1 MYTFI
6 THIPQSLSQMIALTS
21 WSYPLH
27 SLITQEQINSLISFS
42 CQHVTSAPPSSSS
55 GKTPGSLEWGQ
66 RAVQCLLIDIL
77 HHGEIKPY
85 FESMNKSFNSKMD
98 VREKMTTSSTS
109 PDKSATDAEDKDEDK
124 LPSHDEQELKRMGQM
139 FDKAPL
145 EFPQILLSCGEVEI
159 PLNRRTWK
167 GRKGLEVLKKQREK
181 EKKKLQEA
189 KKKGEGAATT
199 TTTKSAVAI
208 PEESEEGA
216 VPAAKDGE
224 ATTQAGAKLTVS
236 VTKKVEKP
244 TLEQEAEDN
253 KVVKVKDPESVGGI
267 SVSDLKRY
275 LRQTYLQGDFE
286 HMVDFPPPEKHSYGL
301 AMHNPLPPSLT
312 PSPYI
317 SYIISNCIDYRVLSS
332 LEISAELELQL
343 LAKKVYESVLHSL
356 LHSRP
361 TPDPVAEAL
370 SGELSPEEEKGMF
383 LESDESGPF
392 TASTSMLTLAIEQLL
407 EKALTP
413 QSNLDLVSVLE
424 FCNDLNS
431 LLPVSSPLLPK
442 RLKYGKDLGG
452 KQSSEPSLPPRGV
465 QLTIKNKQGMP
476 DSDYAFTV
484 PPVCSREIL
493 SLLLNCLANTQTP
506 SSKMWQIGLSVLHTS
521 LRYLW
526 YFVAEKKG
534 AIDVDYDKLL
544 SVFVK
549 LFSSRMDSVELCE
562 ANLTQLLT
570 DIVVIKLERGHGKG
584 AWYGIGLLL
593 ELLISI
599 LDKRYF
605 FFYMYI
611 VRTYR

>member
-1 MYTFI
+1 
-6 THIPQSLSQMIALTS
+6 
-21 WSYPLH
+21 
-27 SLITQEQINSLISFS
+27 
-42 CQHVTSAPPSSSS
+42 
-55 GKTPGSLEWGQ
+55 
-66 RAVQCLLIDIL
+66 
-77 HHGEIKPY
+77 
-85 FESMNKSFNSKMD
+85 MNKSFKGNMD
-98 VREKMTTSSTS
+98 IGEKPTSSPS
-109 PDKSATDAEDKDEDK
+109 KSAAGEDKDEDK
-124 LPSHDEQELKRMGQM
+124 LPPHDEQELKRMGQM

-167 GRKGLEVLKKQREK
+167 GRKGMEVLKKQREK

-189 KKKGEGAATT
+189 KEKGEGAKIA
-199 TTTKSAVAI
+199 AI
-208 PEESEEGA
+208 PEEIEDGSA
-216 VPAAKDGE
+216 VKDGE
-224 ATTQAGAKLTVS
+224 ATKAATEVAVSETQKD
-236 VTKKVEKP
+236 EKT
-244 TLEQEAEDN
+244 TLEQEAEEN

-267 SVSDLKRY
+267 SASDLKRY

-312 PSPYI
+312 PSPYL

-356 LHSRP
+356 LHARP

-392 TASTSMLTLAIEQLL
+392 AASTSMLTQAIEQLL
-407 EKALTP
+407 QKALTP

-442 RLKYGKDLGG
+442 QHKYGKDLSG
-452 KQSSEPSLPPRGV
+452 KQSETSFPLRGV

-476 DSDYAFTV
+476 DSDYPFTV
-484 PPVCSREIL
+484 PPVCSKEIL

-506 SSKMWQIGLSVLHTS
+506 SSKMWQISLSVLHTS

-526 YFVAEKKG
+526 FFVAEKKG
-534 AIDVDYDKLL
+534 TIDVNYNKLL

-549 LFSSRMDSVELCE
+549 LFSSRVDAVELHE
-562 ANLTQLLT
+562 ANLTKLLT

-599 LDKRYF
+599 LDKRYIF
-605 FFYMYI
+605 VCVIFI
-611 VRTYR
+611 VL

>member
-1 MYTFI
+1 MYTHLYQH
-6 THIPQSLSQMIALTS
+6 TQSLSQMVALTS

-27 SLITQEQINSLISFS
+27 SLISQEQINSLISFS
-42 CQHVTSAPPSSSS
+42 CQHVTSAPSSSS
-55 GKTPGSLEWGQ
+55 GGGKTPGSLEWGQ

-85 FESMNKSFNSKMD
+85 FESMNKSFKAKMD
-98 VREKMTTSSTS
+98 IGEKAASSSS
-109 PDKSATDAEDKDEDK
+109 PNKSGVDEDKDEGK
-124 LPSHDEQELKRMGQM
+124 LPPHDEQELKRMGQM

-167 GRKGLEVLKKQREK
+167 GRKGLEALKKQR

-189 KKKGEGAATT
+189 KENEEEEGATAKIAAISEESEDGAAT
-199 TTTKSAVAI
+199 
-208 PEESEEGA
+208 
-216 VPAAKDGE
+216 KDGGGEVATEVAVSKSKKRERKATPEKE
-224 ATTQAGAKLTVS
+224 A
-236 VTKKVEKP
+236 
-244 TLEQEAEDN
+244 
-253 KVVKVKDPESVGGI
+253 KVVKVKDPQLVDGV

-286 HMVDFPPPEKHSYGL
+286 HMVDFPPPEIGSYGL
-301 AMHNPLPPSLT
+301 ALHNPLPPSLT
-312 PSPYI
+312 PAPYV

-343 LAKKVYESVLHSL
+343 LARRVYESDLHSL
-356 LHSRP
+356 LHARP

-370 SGELSPEEEKGMF
+370 SGELSPEEENGLF
-383 LESDESGPF
+383 FDSDESGPF
-392 TASTSMLTLAIEQLL
+392 AASTSMLTRAIEQLL
-407 EKALTP
+407 QKALKP

-442 RLKYGKDLGG
+442 RYKNGKDLGG
-452 KQSSEPSLPPRGV
+452 KQSEASLPSRGV

-476 DSDYAFTV
+476 DSDYPFTV
-484 PPVCSREIL
+484 APVCSKEIL
-493 SLLLNCLANTQTP
+493 SLLLNCLTNTQSP
-506 SSKMWQIGLSVLHTS
+506 SSKMWQIGLSVLHNS

-549 LFSSRMDSVELCE
+549 LFSSRVDAVELRE

-570 DIVVIKLERGHGKG
+570 DIMVIKLERGSGKG

-599 LDKRYF
+599 LDKRYVL
-605 FFYMYI
+605 YD
-611 VRTYR
+611 VV

>member
-1 MYTFI
+1 
-6 THIPQSLSQMIALTS
+6 
-21 WSYPLH
+21 
-27 SLITQEQINSLISFS
+27 
-42 CQHVTSAPPSSSS
+42 
-55 GKTPGSLEWGQ
+55 
-66 RAVQCLLIDIL
+66 
-77 HHGEIKPY
+77 
-85 FESMNKSFNSKMD
+85 MNKSLNGKMD
-98 VREKMTTSSTS
+98 IGEKATSSAS
-109 PDKSATDAEDKDEDK
+109 LSKSASVDEDKDEDK
-124 LPSHDEQELKRMGQM
+124 LPPDDEQELQRMGKM

-145 EFPQILLSCGEVEI
+145 EVPQILLSCGEVEI

-167 GRKGLEVLKKQREK
+167 GRKGLEEMKKQREK
-181 EKKKLQEA
+181 EKKKLQEDKA
-189 KKKGEGAATT
+189 KKETGTAKIAT
-199 TTTKSAVAI
+199 I
-208 PEESEEGA
+208 PEEKS
-216 VPAAKDGE
+216 AATKDDE
-224 ATTQAGAKLTVS
+224 ATKKAEKATQ
-236 VTKKVEKP
+236 EK
-244 TLEQEAEDN
+244 EAEETT
-253 KVVKVKDPESVGGI
+253 KVVKAKDPESVGGI
-267 SVSDLKRY
+267 SVADLKRY

-301 AMHNPLPPSLT
+301 ALHNPLPPSCA
-312 PSPYI
+312 PSPYL

-332 LEISAELELQL
+332 LEVSAELELQL
-343 LAKKVYESVLHSL
+343 LARKVYESVLHSL
-356 LHSRP
+356 LHARP

-383 LESDESGPF
+383 LESDESDPF
-392 TASTSMLTLAIEQLL
+392 AASTNMLTQAIEQLL
-407 EKALTP
+407 ERALTP

-442 RLKYGKDLGG
+442 RPHKQGSGG
-452 KQSSEPSLPPRGV
+452 KQSETTASLPPLRGV

-484 PPVCSREIL
+484 PPVCSKEIL

-544 SVFVK
+544 AVFVK
-549 LFSSRMDSVELCE
+549 LFSSRVDAVELRE

-570 DIVVIKLERGHGKG
+570 DIMVIKLERGHGKG

-593 ELLISI
+593 ELLITI
-599 LDKRYF
+599 LDKR
-605 FFYMYI
+605 
-611 VRTYR
+611 

>member
-1 MYTFI
+1 
-6 THIPQSLSQMIALTS
+6 
-21 WSYPLH
+21 
-27 SLITQEQINSLISFS
+27 
-42 CQHVTSAPPSSSS
+42 
-55 GKTPGSLEWGQ
+55 
-66 RAVQCLLIDIL
+66 
-77 HHGEIKPY
+77 
-85 FESMNKSFNSKMD
+85 MNKSFKGKMD
-98 VREKMTTSSTS
+98 VGEKTTTTSSLN
-109 PDKSATDAEDKDEDK
+109 KSAADEEKNEDK
-124 LPSHDEQELKRMGQM
+124 LPPHDEQELKRMGQM

-167 GRKGLEVLKKQREK
+167 GRKGMEVLKKQREK

-189 KKKGEGAATT
+189 KEKQGGATIAT
-199 TTTKSAVAI
+199 I
-208 PEESEEGA
+208 PEESQDGS
-216 VPAAKDGE
+216 AAKDGE
-224 ATTQAGAKLTVS
+224 ARVATEGTEDS
-236 VTKKVEKP
+236 TKKDEKP
-244 TLEQEAEDN
+244 AALRQEAEEN
-253 KVVKVKDPESVGGI
+253 KVVKVKDPESVGGV

-312 PSPYI
+312 PSPYL
-317 SYIISNCIDYRVLSS
+317 SYIISNCVDYRVLSS

-356 LHSRP
+356 LHARP
-361 TPDPVAEAL
+361 TPDQVTEAL

-383 LESDESGPF
+383 LESDESDPF
-392 TASTSMLTLAIEQLL
+392 AASTSMLTQAIEQLL
-407 EKALTP
+407 QKALTP

-442 RLKYGKDLGG
+442 PHKYSKDLSG
-452 KQSSEPSLPPRGV
+452 KLSEPTLPPRGV
-465 QLTIKNKQGMP
+465 QLTIWNKQGMP
-476 DSDYAFTV
+476 ASDYPFTV
-484 PPVCSREIL
+484 PPVCSKEIL
-493 SLLLNCLANTQTP
+493 SLLLNCLSNTQTP
-506 SSKMWQIGLSVLHTS
+506 SSRMWQIGLSILHTS

-549 LFSSRMDSVELCE
+549 LFSSRVDAVELRE
-562 ANLTQLLT
+562 ANLNHLLM
-570 DIVVIKLERGHGKG
+570 DIVEMKLERGHGKG

-599 LDKRYF
+599 LDKR
-605 FFYMYI
+605 
-611 VRTYR
+611 

>member
-1 MYTFI
+1 
-6 THIPQSLSQMIALTS
+6 
-21 WSYPLH
+21 
-27 SLITQEQINSLISFS
+27 
-42 CQHVTSAPPSSSS
+42 
-55 GKTPGSLEWGQ
+55 
-66 RAVQCLLIDIL
+66 
-77 HHGEIKPY
+77 
-85 FESMNKSFNSKMD
+85 MNKSFNDKLD
-98 VREKMTTSSTS
+98 VEEKTTSS
-109 PDKSATDAEDKDEDK
+109 PNKSAADKDRDEDK
-124 LPSHDEQELKRMGQM
+124 LPPHDEQELKRMGQM

-167 GRKGLEVLKKQREK
+167 GRKGMEELKKQREK

-189 KKKGEGAATT
+189 KEKERGAKIAT
-199 TTTKSAVAI
+199 I
-208 PEESEEGA
+208 PEESEDGPAVEDGESKVATEGA
-216 VPAAKDGE
+216 ED
-224 ATTQAGAKLTVS
+224 T
-236 VTKKVEKP
+236 TKKVKEPTPEK
-244 TLEQEAEDN
+244 EAEEN
-253 KVVKVKDPESVGGI
+253 KVVKVKDPESVGGV

-312 PSPYI
+312 PPPYV
-317 SYIISNCIDYRVLSS
+317 SYIISNCVDYRVLSS

-356 LHSRP
+356 LHARP

-370 SGELSPEEEKGMF
+370 SGELSPDEEKGIF
-383 LESDESGPF
+383 LESDELGPF
-392 TASTSMLTLAIEQLL
+392 AASTGMLTQAVEQLL
-407 EKALTP
+407 QKAFTP

-442 RLKYGKDLGG
+442 PHKYSKDPSG
-452 KQSSEPSLPPRGV
+452 KQSESSLPPRGV
-465 QLTIKNKQGMP
+465 QLTIKNIQGMP
-476 DSDYAFTV
+476 DSDYPFTI
-484 PPVCSREIL
+484 PPVCSKEIL
-493 SLLLNCLANTQTP
+493 SLLLNCLVNTQTP

-521 LRYLW
+521 LCYLW

-549 LFSSRMDSVELCE
+549 LFSSRVDAVELRE

-570 DIVVIKLERGHGKG
+570 DIVVMKLERGHGKG

-593 ELLISI
+593 ELLINI
-599 LDKRYF
+599 LDKR
-605 FFYMYI
+605 
-611 VRTYR
+611 